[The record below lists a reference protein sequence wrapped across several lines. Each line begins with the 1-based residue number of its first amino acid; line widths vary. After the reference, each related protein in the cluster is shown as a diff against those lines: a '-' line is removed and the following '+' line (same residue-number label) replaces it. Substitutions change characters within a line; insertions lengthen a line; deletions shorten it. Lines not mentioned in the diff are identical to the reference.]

1 MAKKHI
7 LHHEYRHGFKAIGI
21 TSAQKDYR
29 LCWLLN
35 NALGFDLKRMADF
48 FPDND
53 PPNESPGFA
62 VYRFENPSMF
72 LHVYL
77 VANKNE
83 EKQLFAQLKNFD
95 YLLLFKQPSQQTNLN
110 EMVSAVRKITQVQ
123 AALLVPDLHDKKAN
137 ALFFDFEMFL
147 ARS

>member
-7 LHHEYRHGFKAIGI
+7 LQHEYRHGFKAIGI

-35 NALGFDLKRMADF
+35 HALGYDLKRMADF
-48 FPDND
+48 YPEND
-53 PPNESPGFA
+53 LHNESLGFA
-62 VYRFENPSMF
+62 VYRHENPSMF

-77 VANKNE
+77 VSNKHQE
-83 EKQLFAQLKNFD
+83 AQLFTQLKNFD
-95 YLLLFKQPSQQTNLN
+95 YLLLLKQPSQQTNLN
-110 EMVSAVRKITQVQ
+110 DMADAIRKITQVQ
-123 AALLVPDLHDKKAN
+123 AALLLPDLHDKKAN
-137 ALFFDFEMFL
+137 AIFFDFEMFL

>member
-35 NALGFDLKRMADF
+35 NALGYDLKRMADF
-48 FPDND
+48 CPEND
-53 PPNESPGFA
+53 PKNESPGFA

-72 LHVYL
+72 LYVYL
-77 VANKNE
+77 VANKNLE
-83 EKQLFAQLKNFD
+83 RQLFTRLRNFD
-95 YLLLFKQPSQQTNLN
+95 YLLLFKQPSEQTDLN
-110 EMVSAVRKITQVQ
+110 EVVKAVRKITQVQ
-123 AALLVPDLHDKKAN
+123 AASLLPDLHDKKAN

-147 ARS
+147 SRP

>member
-7 LHHEYRHGFKAIGI
+7 LQHEYRHGFKAIGI

-35 NALGFDLKRMADF
+35 NALGYDLKRMADF
-48 FPDND
+48 LPEND
-53 PPNESPGFA
+53 PEHASPGFA
-62 VYRFENPSMF
+62 VYQYENPSMF

-77 VANKNE
+77 VANKHQE
-83 EKQLFAQLKNFD
+83 AQLFTQLKNFD

-110 EMVSAVRKITQVQ
+110 DMVEAVRKITQVQ
-123 AALLVPDLHDKKAN
+123 AALLLPDLHDKKAN
-137 ALFFDFEMFL
+137 AIFFDFEMFL
-147 ARS
+147 TRS